1 VLTVQEKV
9 LTFYV
14 RPVNRIEGDEKALAV
29 MWIGGD
35 AKEMFYSCDH
45 VLVCASYTQRL
56 FDED

>member
-9 LTFYV
+9 LTFYG
-14 RPVNRIEGDEKALAV
+14 RPVNRIEGDEKDSAV
-29 MWIGGD
+29 MWTGDD

-45 VLVCASYTQRL
+45 VLVCASYTQRF